1 MSEKRKADQKP
12 AQSRLNKNFSLKIQ
26 TDSCNLKE
34 TVIVLDGALGA
45 VLSLCRSAE
54 AHGLQTVVVCI
65 ERNRCDIYG
74 HSKYVS
80 AVYYSAVDD
89 LLHTFTEIC
98 THCQVKGKPLLL
110 FTADIY
116 CMIVNKRRACFD
128 RIVTLCM
135 PSSEII
141 DGFCYKNKAGD
152 MAKANGL
159 TVPRTT
165 CINDMQD
172 VEKVADTFTFPVII
186 KPLSVEH
193 GEQIGFKYKILNR
206 NGFMQE
212 DLWNSLSGNL
222 LCQEYIPGSD
232 NSYWFYVFFRSGQG
246 DVTECMGVKT
256 MQSNGIMA
264 VGTTRYNP
272 ELAQVA
278 REFLKRIGY
287 VGIGGIE
294 YKQCNGAY
302 YFIEMSTRTEGF
314 LPISDM
320 AGVSIA
326 DAAFQYYRT
335 GETPCKESRQRD
347 SIRYISVLSA
357 VAEVLRRKNVKTV
370 MRALLLLLFS
380 RKGYWVECFFRDGTY
395 VRYIRQI
402 IKQKME

>member
-278 REFLKRIGY
+278 REFLKR
-287 VGIGGIE
+287 
-294 YKQCNGAY
+294 
-302 YFIEMSTRTEGF
+302 
-314 LPISDM
+314 
-320 AGVSIA
+320 
-326 DAAFQYYRT
+326 
-335 GETPCKESRQRD
+335 
-347 SIRYISVLSA
+347 
-357 VAEVLRRKNVKTV
+357 
-370 MRALLLLLFS
+370 
-380 RKGYWVECFFRDGTY
+380 
-395 VRYIRQI
+395 
-402 IKQKME
+402 

>member
-1 MSEKRKADQKP
+1 
-12 AQSRLNKNFSLKIQ
+12 
-26 TDSCNLKE
+26 
-34 TVIVLDGALGA
+34 
-45 VLSLCRSAE
+45 
-54 AHGLQTVVVCI
+54 
-65 ERNRCDIYG
+65 
-74 HSKYVS
+74 
-80 AVYYSAVDD
+80 
-89 LLHTFTEIC
+89 
-98 THCQVKGKPLLL
+98 
-110 FTADIY
+110 
-116 CMIVNKRRACFD
+116 
-128 RIVTLCM
+128 
-135 PSSEII
+135 
-141 DGFCYKNKAGD
+141 

-278 REFLKRIGY
+278 REFLKRIQG
-287 VGIGGIE
+287 
-294 YKQCNGAY
+294 
-302 YFIEMSTRTEGF
+302 
-314 LPISDM
+314 
-320 AGVSIA
+320 
-326 DAAFQYYRT
+326 
-335 GETPCKESRQRD
+335 KE
-347 SIRYISVLSA
+347 
-357 VAEVLRRKNVKTV
+357 
-370 MRALLLLLFS
+370 
-380 RKGYWVECFFRDGTY
+380 
-395 VRYIRQI
+395 
-402 IKQKME
+402 